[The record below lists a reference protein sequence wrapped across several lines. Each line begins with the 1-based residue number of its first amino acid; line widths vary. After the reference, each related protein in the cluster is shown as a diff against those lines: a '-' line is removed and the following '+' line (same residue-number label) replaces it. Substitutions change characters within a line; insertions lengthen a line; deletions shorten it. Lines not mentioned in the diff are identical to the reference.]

1 MILDDALSSVDAI
14 TEESILK
21 DLRRAREGRT
31 CFIVAHRLTAVR
43 DADYILVLEDGELAE
58 EGTHAELLRKGGAYA
73 ELHRQQRLE
82 AEIEAGD

>member
-1 MILDDALSSVDAI
+1 MLRMHRIQVVVREAQSSVA
-14 TEESILK
+14 
-21 DLRRAREGRT
+21 LRIAAGVLLRGLDGKCVSPT
-31 CFIVAHRLTAVR
+31 VLR
-43 DADYILVLEDGELAE
+43 DMPGTGPPHWRAE